1 MRGKQPAELL
11 CFYCPAIWLSDSMLC
26 LLRPLIRYWRGRG
39 LRAVLYLD
47 DGIVAVKGK
56 ERATYESERVQSEL
70 SEVGLIV
77 NNPKSQWDPTKSL
90 VWLGF
95 QINLQDGQLTVPDR
109 KVGALSRLMQQA
121 RDNRSIRAMALAK
134 ITGKIISMAPS
145 GQTNNKE
152 FVHCVKCQKLMVSA
166 LVVNRIS
173 Y

>member
-1 MRGKQPAELL
+1 M
-11 CFYCPAIWLSDSMLC
+11 
-26 LLRPLIRYWRGRG
+26 RPLIRYWRGRG

-77 NNPKSQWDPTKSL
+77 NNPT
-90 VWLGF
+90 WLGF

-145 GQTNNKE
+145 GQTNDKE